1 MSRHQIFTTL
11 AGSLLL
17 AASGAGHALDYQIND
32 FDIELISSVT
42 AGLAMRTQ
50 DANRELIGKANN
62 VPGNSAPNSALG
74 SYSVNSDDGNQ
85 SFSEAGD
92 VFFSQIKLSS
102 ELKIQ
107 RGDWGVFARGNYRY
121 DPRLEDDDFFPAEDF
136 GPGRSRSNAFL
147 ANKNSNV
154 QDAIANDA
162 ELFDLYLFGN
172 FNVADRNVSVR
183 LGRQVINWGE
193 STFIQNG
200 INSIVPIDAR
210 QARGPGAEVKEVF
223 RPFNAV
229 YLSTALTDTISLEGF
244 YQLEWEET
252 IPDPAGTFFSTTD
265 FVGAGGTDAMIGFG
279 RCNENT
285 PSITAGGACPPGM
298 GDAPG
303 GTNIPRG
310 ANNEPSDSGQYG
322 GRLNFYL
329 EWLNSTDLSLYA
341 MNYHSRLPLIS
352 GRTVDTFVPLDTNGD
367 GTIDTNLPI
376 TGSGRYL
383 LDYPEDIKLYGLSFN
398 SYLAFANV
406 AVQGEISVKQDQP
419 LQVDDVDILLFALGA
434 DNSEPSPAVQFTTY
448 SEFTNT
454 PFAPGKRFDGY
465 IRRDVYQ
472 WDISFTKILGPNWTG
487 ANQTIMLAEFAGM
500 HVSGMP
506 DTSELPLDAPATYV
520 PNQTTAAALVT
531 STPAQ
536 DPAGYA
542 DADSWGYRLALALRY
557 QNVLNRFNLTPSLR
571 FFHDVDGNSPTP
583 VRNHMEGTKQASLGL
598 TAEYLDAWE
607 AGLSYTAFWG
617 GLDTNAGP
625 NVPNGVRGGGYT
637 NNLFEDRDFVNVF
650 MRYTF

>member
-1 MSRHQIFTTL
+1 MNRHQMFTTL

-17 AASGAGHALDYQIND
+17 AASGAGHALTYEIDD

-50 DANRELIGKANN
+50 DPNRDLIGKANN
-62 VPGNSAPNSALG
+62 VPGNSAPNSTQG
-74 SYSVNSDDGNQ
+74 SYSVNSDDANQ
-85 SFSEAGD
+85 AFNESGD

-102 ELKIQ
+102 ELKVQ

-147 ANKNSNV
+147 ANKNSAV

-162 ELFDLYLFGN
+162 ELFDLYVFGG
-172 FNVADRNVSVR
+172 FDVADRYVSVR

-210 QARGPGAEVKEVF
+210 QARGPGAEVKEIF
-223 RPFNAV
+223 RPFNAAWI
-229 YLSTALTDTISLEGF
+229 STTLTDTVSFEAF
-244 YQLEWEET
+244 YQFEWEET

-285 PSITAGGACPPGM
+285 PSITAGGTCPPGM
-298 GDAPG
+298 GEAPG
-303 GTNIPRG
+303 GTNIPG
-310 ANNEPSDSGQYG
+310 LAPNEPSDSGQYG
-322 GRLNFYL
+322 GRLSFYL

-367 GTIDTNLPI
+367 GMIDRNLPI
-376 TGSGRYL
+376 TGSGRFL

-398 SYLAFANV
+398 SYLTFANV
-406 AVQGEISVKQDQP
+406 AVQGEFSVKQDQP

-434 DNSEPSPAVQFTTY
+434 DTSEPPGVQFTTY
-448 SEFTNT
+448 SEFTDT
-454 PFAPGKRFDGY
+454 QFAPGRRFDGY

-506 DTSELPLDAPATYV
+506 DTDELPLDAPATYV
-520 PNQTTAAALVT
+520 PNQTAAAAAVT

-536 DPAGYA
+536 DPEGYA

-571 FFHDVDGNSPTP
+571 FFHDVNGNSPTP
-583 VRNHMEGTKQASLGL
+583 IRNHMEGTKQASLGL

-625 NVPNGVRGGGYT
+625 DVPNGVRGGGYT
-637 NNLFEDRDFVNVF
+637 NNLLEDRDFVNVF